1 MIAKLTNPAAAAAL
15 GLVISVGVGVGT
27 IWPAL
32 TKLLEQAAA
41 QATAPVPIPVEFKQK
56 GWDFWTIEVENLS
69 RELKAEREKQKKLA
83 ESLDQRAGR
92 LASEEKELAKIRTEV
107 EGMRRQISERIVEIT
122 ADEAKNLRTLAS
134 TYAGLTP
141 KAAVAIL
148 KEMDDATV
156 VKILSLMKPD
166 VITPLFEEMSKG
178 GTPESLLAKRAAQ
191 ISEKLRMMK
200 AAKAPTS

>member
-1 MIAKLTNPAAAAAL
+1 MIAKLTNPAAAAAI

-41 QATAPVPIPVEFKQK
+41 NVSAPVPIPVEFKQK

-69 RELKAEREKQKKLA
+69 KELKAEREKQKKLA

-178 GTPESLLAKRAAQ
+178 GTPESPLAKRAAQ

>member
-1 MIAKLTNPAAAAAL
+1 MIAKLTHPAAAAAI

-27 IWPAL
+27 VWPAL
-32 TKLLEQAAA
+32 TKLLEQAATQLA
-41 QATAPVPIPVEFKQK
+41 VPVAVPVEFKQK
-56 GWDFWTIEVENLS
+56 GWDFWTIEVENLAK
-69 RELKAEREKQKKLA
+69 ELKAERDKQKKQA
-83 ESLDQRAGR
+83 ESLEQRAAR
-92 LASEEKELAKIRTEV
+92 IASEEKELAKVRTEV
-107 EGMRRQISERIVEIT
+107 EGMRRQITERIIEIT
-122 ADEAKNLRTLAS
+122 ADEVKNLRTLAS

-166 VITPLFEEMSKG
+166 VITPIFEEMSKG
-178 GTPESLLAKRAAQ
+178 GTPESPLAKRAAT

-200 AAKAPTS
+200 AAKAPTN

>member
-1 MIAKLTNPAAAAAL
+1 MIAKLTHPAAAAAI

-27 IWPAL
+27 VWPAL
-32 TKLLEQAAA
+32 TKLLEQAATQLA
-41 QATAPVPIPVEFKQK
+41 VPVPVPVEFKQK
-56 GWDFWTIEVENLS
+56 GWDFWTIEVENLAK
-69 RELKAEREKQKKLA
+69 ELKAERDKQKKQA
-83 ESLDQRAGR
+83 ESLEQRAAR
-92 LASEEKELAKIRTEV
+92 IASEEKELAKVRTEV
-107 EGMRRQISERIVEIT
+107 EGMRRQITERIIEIT
-122 ADEAKNLRTLAS
+122 ADEVKNLRTLAS

-166 VITPLFEEMSKG
+166 VITPIFEEMSKG
-178 GTPESLLAKRAAQ
+178 GTPESPLAKRAAT

-200 AAKAPTS
+200 AAKAPTP

>member
-1 MIAKLTNPAAAAAL
+1 MIAKLTNPAAAAAI

-32 TKLLEQAAA
+32 TKLLEQAASRVA
-41 QATAPVPIPVEFKQK
+41 APVPIPVEFKQK

-69 RELKAEREKQKKLA
+69 KELKAEREKQKKLA

-178 GTPESLLAKRAAQ
+178 GTPESPLAKRAAQ